1 MEIDQ
6 DLQAEPTIFTSRLT
20 CVLVAILLFIALLY
34 RQNDLALLTL
44 LILLLMASCKIWS
57 RISLAKVSCS
67 IRADKQRLFPG
78 EKFSL
83 TTIIVNAK
91 FLPVW
96 ACVTWPGT
104 HMPAGH
110 NDQPEIRQEADLL
123 WYQQAELKQD
133 LVAHKRGCYEL
144 GPSDLATSDVFGFFK
159 TAKRHFQPLEI
170 IVYPRI
176 ITLKPVS
183 LPKRDLFGTPGSQ
196 SPVKDPVYIIGTQD
210 YQPARP
216 ARHIHWKAS
225 ARRLKLQEKIF
236 EPSEQGKIMIGLDVA
251 AFEPDLAAN
260 AFESTLEVLASLIL
274 QLDRMDLA
282 VGFLTNGALKGAS
295 MSLIPTGR
303 GTHQL
308 AAILE
313 ILGRLQMRS
322 HTSFKTLIKK
332 TPGMQRGATW
342 VYFSYH
348 QDKNLDE
355 MRTYCRTVNI
365 PCVFF
370 TWDQE
375 ASPRKS
381 SSVSLPDIHSIQ
393 DLRPPNLEQT

>member
-1 MEIDQ
+1 M
-6 DLQAEPTIFTSRLT
+6 S
-20 CVLVAILLFIALLY
+20 
-34 RQNDLALLTL
+34 
-44 LILLLMASCKIWS
+44 MAKISCNMHT
-57 RISLAKVSCS
+57 
-67 IRADKQRLFPG
+67 DKQRLFPG
-78 EKFSL
+78 EKLSL
-83 TTIIVNAK
+83 TTIIENAK

-96 ACVTWPGT
+96 VSVNWPET
-104 HMPAGH
+104 HVKGIQS
-110 NDQPEIRQEADLL
+110 DQPDVRQEAGLL
-123 WYQQAELKQD
+123 WYQQAKFKQG
-133 LVAHKRGCYEL
+133 LVARKRGCYDI
-144 GPSDLATSDVFGFFK
+144 GPSIIATTDVFGFFK
-159 TAKRHFQPLEI
+159 TEKRLSQRLEI

-176 ITLKPVS
+176 INLRPLS
-183 LPKRDLFGTPGSQ
+183 MPKHDLFGTPGSQ